1 MKGKM
6 KGKSRKRIGRIR
18 RAAAGIGLSAAM
30 LTAPAGGHAAGAS
43 QPQTDAHAAGA
54 LQPQTDTH
62 GAGALQPRTSAHA
75 AGALQP
81 KTSARGLRRP
91 VLLQAQNRKGT
102 VILLKWKG
110 DRAADSWR
118 ICARAGKKIKYF
130 TVKDGSKTSLKIRK
144 LSKKQTWSFRV
155 QSCAETA
162 AGMVR
167 SPWSKAKKA
176 NFFTVVIDA
185 GHQKKG
191 NLNKEPV
198 GPGSAA
204 RKYKVAYGTAG
215 VRSRVPES
223 RVTLKEAKCLAAQLR
238 SRGYRV
244 VMVRKK
250 QNVNISN
257 IQRAKIANRY
267 RGGAVFVR
275 LHCDASDSAGQTG
288 FSMQAAS
295 GKNPYLTKKNIRE
308 SARLSAK
315 IGRSYQKA
323 TGLKNHGIV
332 YRDDLS
338 GTNWC
343 KIPTALIEMGFLTNP
358 SDEKK
363 LLSAG
368 FQQRAARGIADGID
382 RYFGR
387 KS

>member
-6 KGKSRKRIGRIR
+6 KGKSRKCTGRIR

-30 LTAPAGGHAAGAS
+30 LAAPTGGRAAGTE
-43 QPQTDAHAAGA
+43 QLQTGAHAAGA
-54 LQPQTDTH
+54 EQSQTDTH
-62 GAGALQPRTSAHA
+62 AVGAEQPQTGARA
-75 AGALQP
+75 
-81 KTSARGLRRP
+81 GLRRP
-91 VLLQAQNRKGT
+91 ALLQARNQKGA

-110 DRAADSWR
+110 DRTADSWR
-118 ICARAGKKIKYF
+118 ICARAGKKTKYF
-130 TVKDGSKTSLKIRK
+130 TVKDGRKTSLKIRK
-144 LSKKQTWSFRV
+144 LSKKRTWSFRV
-155 QSCAETA
+155 QSCVETA
-162 AGMVR
+162 AGMIR
-167 SPWSKAKKA
+167 SPWSRAKKA
-176 NFFTVVIDA
+176 NFYTVVIDA

-223 RVTLKEAKCLAAQLR
+223 RVTLMEAKCLAAQLR

-267 RGGAVFVR
+267 RGGAVFLR